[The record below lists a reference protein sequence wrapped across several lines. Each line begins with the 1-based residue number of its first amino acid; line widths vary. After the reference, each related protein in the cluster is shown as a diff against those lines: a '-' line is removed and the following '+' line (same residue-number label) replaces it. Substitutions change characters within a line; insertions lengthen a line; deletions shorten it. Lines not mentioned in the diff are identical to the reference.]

1 MMTTIVVDL
10 KSSRPRCVVSTWRSR
25 RRYSIAIV
33 LLEYLGDRATS
44 TRVQIFGTDLSDVAI
59 EKARTGFYTDS
70 IADEVTPERLQ
81 RFFAK
86 IDEHYQISKTIR
98 DLCVFV
104 RQDVTRDPPFS
115 RLDLVS
121 CRNLLIYL
129 DQTLQRQIIPLFHY
143 SLNRNGFLVLGPSE
157 TIGRSSELFRLVNRG
172 HQIYRRQPVP
182 TRVVSEFPTVE
193 VAARPGV
200 TETIAAAHPALIE
213 SDRAQKETER
223 LLLTRYALASILIDE
238 TISTSCTSTARRP
251 LFGACARRREP
262 ESSEDLPRRLTGG
275 AFSGDP
281 RSPKERTAGAQRRRA
296 GRVVR
301 RGA

>member
-1 MMTTIVVDL
+1 M
-10 KSSRPRCVVSTWRSR
+10 S
-25 RRYSIAIV
+25 
-33 LLEYLGDRATS
+33 E
-44 TRVQIFGTDLSDVAI
+44 VAI
-59 EKARTGFYTDS
+59 ANARAGLYTDG
-70 IADEVTPERLQ
+70 IANEVSPARLQ
-81 RFFAK
+81 RFFLK
-86 IDEHYQISKTIR
+86 LDGHYQISKTIR
-98 DLCVFV
+98 DLCVFA
-104 RQDVTRDPPFS
+104 RHDVTRDPPFS
-115 RLDLVS
+115 RLGLVS

-143 SLNRNGFLVLGPSE
+143 ALNPGGFLVLGPSE
-157 TIGRSSELFRLVNRG
+157 TIGRSSELFRLVDRH
-172 HQIYRRQPVP
+172 HQIYRKQPVP
-182 TRVVSEFPTVE
+182 TRAVPELPAVE
-193 VAARPGV
+193 AAARPGV
-200 TETIAAAHPALIE
+200 IEAIATAEPVPVE
-213 SDRAQKETER
+213 SEHAQTETER
-223 LLLTRYALASILIDE
+223 LLLTRYAPASILIDE